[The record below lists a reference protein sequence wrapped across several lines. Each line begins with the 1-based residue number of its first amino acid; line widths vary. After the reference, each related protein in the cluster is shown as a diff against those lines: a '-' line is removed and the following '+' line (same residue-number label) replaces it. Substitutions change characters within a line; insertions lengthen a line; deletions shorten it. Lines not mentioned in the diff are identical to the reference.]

1 MDDVELRETVESIL
15 GQGIRMLDVEKKT
28 TFKSEEVLLI
38 NGVAV
43 PLVGADGDIIR
54 QALLSGQVPPSDVL
68 NSLLISAGIW
78 RHPVRLQTEL
88 TVKQTT
94 LNRDAITVSRN
105 GRVVDERLKETK
117 EEDLL
122 RKTSTEVWRAVAGP
136 DSTTDKRNLFQPD
149 PRASS
154 IPPEPTPPTPRP
166 PTPKEE
172 DEKSAEEIPIVQF
185 PSDVDTADEETTSPS
200 PTVRTSNCTQ
210 TVRHTPT
217 QHLLMNSFFVTDVE
231 GLSGS
236 ISHVR
241 RQRLDYPKSYTT
253 AAANKNPRKM
263 DGSWELVGGE
273 SFLSIGAAEPS
284 CIRMEKIVTHCR

>member
-1 MDDVELRETVESIL
+1 MASMDDVELRETVESIL

-28 TFKSEEVLLI
+28 TYKSEEVLLI

-88 TVKQTT
+88 TVKHTT

-122 RKTSTEVWRAVAGP
+122 HKTSTEVWRAVSGP
-136 DSTTDKRNLFQPD
+136 DPTTKVFQPD
-149 PRASS
+149 PS
-154 IPPEPTPPTPRP
+154 PVPPTPP
-166 PTPKEE
+166 KEE
-172 DEKSAEEIPIVQF
+172 EEINIQV
-185 PSDVDTADEETTSPS
+185 PSDADTADEETTSSQSPS
-200 PTVRTSNCTQ
+200 VRDSLHPDAHKRSSRLSAPSLYTGA
-210 TVRHTPT
+210 
-217 QHLLMNSFFVTDVE
+217 LMNDLRECSSSTSRSNAIPSSAPSALQRASSLFLSSFFFSSSSSST
-231 GLSGS
+231 L
-236 ISHVR
+236 
-241 RQRLDYPKSYTT
+241 LP
-253 AAANKNPRKM
+253 
-263 DGSWELVGGE
+263 L
-273 SFLSIGAAEPS
+273 L
-284 CIRMEKIVTHCR
+284 

>member
-28 TFKSEEVLLI
+28 TYKSEEVLLI

-122 RKTSTEVWRAVAGP
+122 RKTSTEVWRAVQGGP
-136 DSTTDKRNLFQPD
+136 DSTTDKKNLFQPD
-149 PRASS
+149 PRAPS
-154 IPPEPTPPTPRP
+154 TPPKSSE
-166 PTPKEE
+166 PTPKE
-172 DEKSAEEIPIVQF
+172 DEKSEEEEIPIQF
-185 PSDVDTADEETTSPS
+185 PSDLDTADEETTSPS
-200 PTVRTSNCTQ
+200 PTVRETGPSNE
-210 TVRHTPT
+210 
-217 QHLLMNSFFVTDVE
+217 FFYV
-231 GLSGS
+231 
-236 ISHVR
+236 
-241 RQRLDYPKSYTT
+241 
-253 AAANKNPRKM
+253 
-263 DGSWELVGGE
+263 
-273 SFLSIGAAEPS
+273 
-284 CIRMEKIVTHCR
+284 

>member
-1 MDDVELRETVESIL
+1 MASMDDVELQEKVESIL

-28 TFKSEEVLLI
+28 TYKSEEVLLI

-136 DSTTDKRNLFQPD
+136 DSTTDKHNLFQPD
-149 PRASS
+149 PRAPS
-154 IPPEPTPPTPRP
+154 IPPEPTP
-166 PTPKEE
+166 TPKE
-172 DEKSAEEIPIVQF
+172 DEKSAAEIPIVQF

-200 PTVRTSNCTQ
+200 PTVRESTQ
-210 TVRHTPT
+210 TDAH
-217 QHLLMNSFFVTDVE
+217 LMNSFF
-231 GLSGS
+231 
-236 ISHVR
+236 
-241 RQRLDYPKSYTT
+241 
-253 AAANKNPRKM
+253 
-263 DGSWELVGGE
+263 
-273 SFLSIGAAEPS
+273 F
-284 CIRMEKIVTHCR
+284 

>member
-253 AAANKNPRKM
+253 AAANKNPQKDGRELGV
-263 DGSWELVGGE
+263 GSW
-273 SFLSIGAAEPS
+273 
-284 CIRMEKIVTHCR
+284 

>member
-15 GQGIRMLDVEKKT
+15 GQGIRLLDVEKKT
-28 TFKSEEVLLI
+28 SYKSEEVLLI

-54 QALLSGQVPPSDVL
+54 QALLNGQVPPSDVL
-68 NSLLISAGIW
+68 NALLISAGIW

-136 DSTTDKRNLFQPD
+136 DSTTDKRFQPD

-154 IPPEPTPPTPRP
+154 SPANQLPTETTR
-166 PTPKEE
+166 KQ
-172 DEKSAEEIPIVQF
+172 DEKSDIRF
-185 PSDVDTADEETTSPS
+185 PSDVDTADVETTSPS
-200 PTVRTSNCTQ
+200 PTVRISRVSVYVCTVTSRLAE
-210 TVRHTPT
+210 VR
-217 QHLLMNSFFVTDVE
+217 
-231 GLSGS
+231 G
-236 ISHVR
+236 
-241 RQRLDYPKSYTT
+241 
-253 AAANKNPRKM
+253 
-263 DGSWELVGGE
+263 DGGGR
-273 SFLSIGAAEPS
+273 S
-284 CIRMEKIVTHCR
+284 V

>member
-28 TFKSEEVLLI
+28 TYKSEEVLLI

-43 PLVGADGDIIR
+43 PLVGADGDVIR

-136 DSTTDKRNLFQPD
+136 DSTTDKKNLFQPD

-154 IPPEPTPPTPRP
+154 TPPTSSEPTPTP
-166 PTPKEE
+166 PKEN
-172 DEKSAEEIPIVQF
+172 EKSAGVEEVEEEIPIQF

-200 PTVRTSNCTQ
+200 PTVRDTRT
-210 TVRHTPT
+210 RDAPH
-217 QHLLMNSFFVTDVE
+217 HLMNFPLFFFFYLLLLTDME
-231 GLSGS
+231 G
-236 ISHVR
+236 
-241 RQRLDYPKSYTT
+241 
-253 AAANKNPRKM
+253 
-263 DGSWELVGGE
+263 
-273 SFLSIGAAEPS
+273 
-284 CIRMEKIVTHCR
+284 

>member
-15 GQGIRMLDVEKKT
+15 GQGIRLLDVEKKT
-28 TFKSEEVLLI
+28 SYKSEEVLLI

-122 RKTSTEVWRAVAGP
+122 HKTSTEVWRAVAGP
-136 DSTTDKRNLFQPD
+136 DSSSGSVFQPD
-149 PRASS
+149 PSS
-154 IPPEPTPPTPRP
+154 CSSSSS
-166 PTPKEE
+166 PKEE
-172 DEKSAEEIPIVQF
+172 EEEEEIQLDP
-185 PSDVDTADEETTSPS
+185 PTSDVDTNDEEISPS
-200 PTVRTSNCTQ
+200 SSVRNE
-210 TVRHTPT
+210 
-217 QHLLMNSFFVTDVE
+217 FFMAR
-231 GLSGS
+231 L
-236 ISHVR
+236 ISA
-241 RQRLDYPKSYTT
+241 D
-253 AAANKNPRKM
+253 
-263 DGSWELVGGE
+263 
-273 SFLSIGAAEPS
+273 
-284 CIRMEKIVTHCR
+284 